1 MRLAIICPVK
11 DAASTLPR
19 LLKSYV
25 SQTSFSDCVAYFVL
39 DPSADETE
47 RILSDFAQKYP
58 NNAKI
63 IRSDGL
69 QGPSLNRFAGIRA
82 SGEPYISFM
91 DSDDELTPE
100 YARTII
106 DTLDKEYDAVDF
118 SFFTQTQDKPRPY
131 RLRGKQKELD
141 RYKAIRLL
149 LNDSSM
155 RGFLWCKAFRR
166 EALLS
171 DPLVL
176 PQFLFEDMPLVFS
189 TFLSCDKI
197 AYLSEPLYVY
207 WKRSGSAMRG
217 DNRERAS
224 LHLASFL
231 SMYDYAKAKGDE
243 TAKRIVSNAYLRMRL
258 SLEYDIG
265 LAKKDGLSK
274 REAKAILAKLRSI
287 KQNRS

>member
-1 MRLAIICPVK
+1 MRLAIICPIK

-19 LLKSYV
+19 LLKSYLA
-25 SQTSFSDCVAYFVL
+25 QTSFSDCVAYFVL
-39 DPSADETE
+39 DPSSDETE
-47 RILSDFAQKYP
+47 RILSAFARDYP
-58 NNAKI
+58 ENVKI

-69 QGPSLNRFAGIRA
+69 QGPGLNRFAGIRA
-82 SGEPYISFM
+82 SEEPYISFM
-91 DSDDELTPE
+91 DSDDELMPE
-100 YARTII
+100 YAKTII
-106 DTLDKEYDAVDF
+106 ETLDKGFDAVDF
-118 SFFTQTQDKPRPY
+118 SFFIQTQSAPRPY
-131 RLRGKQKELD
+131 RLRGQRKELG

-166 EALLS
+166 EMLLG

-176 PQFLFEDMPLVFS
+176 SQFLFEDMPLAFS
-189 TFLSCDKI
+189 AFLHCNRI
-197 AYLSEPLYVY
+197 AYLSDPLYVY
-207 WKRSGSAMRG
+207 RKRSGSAMRG
-217 DNRERAS
+217 DNRNRAS

-231 SMYDYAKAKGDE
+231 AMFDYAKTKGDE
-243 TAKRIVSNAYLRMRL
+243 TAKRIVSNSYLRMKL

-274 REAKAILAKLRSI
+274 EEAKSILAKLKSI